1 MSQPNEPPLAL
12 DSWCVT
18 VKLNDGTDFKLE
30 PDDLSITTIPGI
42 QEAVDEAVEFRIDH
56 LKGKYAGEIP
66 NAVESKPKFNSW
78 YQRPDGSLVPLVE
91 VPSNLKNAASEP
103 EETEDLHAQN
113 SKRFVDYEKKSD

>member
-42 QEAVDEAVEFRIDH
+42 QEAVDEAVEFRIDD
-56 LKGKYAGEIP
+56 LKGKYAGEIDDS
-66 NAVESKPKFNSW
+66 SKN
-78 YQRPDGSLVPLVE
+78 
-91 VPSNLKNAASEP
+91 
-103 EETEDLHAQN
+103 
-113 SKRFVDYEKKSD
+113 